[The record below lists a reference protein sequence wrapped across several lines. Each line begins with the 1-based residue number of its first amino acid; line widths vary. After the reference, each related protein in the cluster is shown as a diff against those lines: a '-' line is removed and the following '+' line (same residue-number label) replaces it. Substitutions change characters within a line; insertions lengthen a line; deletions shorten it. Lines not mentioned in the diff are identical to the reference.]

1 MNEDNMNENK
11 IIEVTEVKEEV
22 NKSKERHS
30 EDKHYGIGK
39 IVGKI
44 FKLIGKIIKKGNEN
58 YFEIKKENEDS
69 IRISLTISVLLLM
82 FLSLPT
88 IVLLVVGLFCGYQYS
103 LTGSTNNYNK
113 VNEVFGKATEA
124 ADNFKEDFKKEYNK

>member
-11 IIEVTEVKEEV
+11 IIEVTEVKEEG
-22 NKSKERHS
+22 NKSKDRHS
-30 EDKHYGIGK
+30 EDKHYWICK

-58 YFEIKKENEDS
+58 YFEIKKENEDP
-69 IRISLTISVLLLM
+69 IRISLTISVLLLI
-82 FLSLPT
+82 FLSAPT
-88 IVLLVVGLFCGYQYS
+88 IVLLIVGLFCGYQYS

>member
-1 MNEDNMNENK
+1 
-11 IIEVTEVKEEV
+11 
-22 NKSKERHS
+22 
-30 EDKHYGIGK
+30 
-39 IVGKI
+39 
-44 FKLIGKIIKKGNEN
+44 
-58 YFEIKKENEDS
+58 
-69 IRISLTISVLLLM
+69 M

>member
-11 IIEVTEVKEEV
+11 IIEVTEVKEGG

>member
-11 IIEVTEVKEEV
+11 IIEVTEVKEEG

>member
-11 IIEVTEVKEEV
+11 IIEVTEVKEEG

-58 YFEIKKENEDS
+58 YFEIKKENEDP

>member
-11 IIEVTEVKEEV
+11 IIEVTEVKEEG

-58 YFEIKKENEDS
+58 YFEIKKENEDP
-69 IRISLTISVLLLM
+69 IRISLTISVLLLI
-82 FLSLPT
+82 FLSAPT